1 MDSMKKT
8 FYFLGLCLV
17 VFLIVSCA
25 SSPETKPVS
34 VAETQVNEEKPQQIQ
49 EPAVVEKP
57 VEAVKP
63 QVDAP
68 KPADEEVVA
77 QFEGVSITR
86 KEKEIAKSEIE
97 EVVKKLNEITAKK
110 DYGRWRFWLSTEYK
124 KEYSKPEVLKKIS
137 EEYSA
142 NLRGKQLKTIEDY
155 FYHVFVPSRQ
165 NGRVDDIAYLTP
177 TKVQVLMMTS
187 TQKLIFYN
195 LEKIDDR
202 WLLVP

>member
-1 MDSMKKT
+1 MKKN
-8 FYFLGLCLV
+8 FYFLSLCLV
-17 VFLIVSCA
+17 VILIGSCA
-25 SSPETKPVS
+25 SAPETKPAS
-34 VAETQVNEEKPQQIQ
+34 VAETQVNAEKPQQAQ
-49 EPAVVEKP
+49 KPKAVEG
-57 VEAVKP
+57 VKP
-63 QVDAP
+63 KAEAA
-68 KPADEEVVA
+68 KSADEEVVA
-77 QFEGVSITR
+77 QFEGVSIT
-86 KEKEIAKSEIE
+86 KKDKEIAKSEIE
-97 EVVKKLNEITAKK
+97 EVVKKLNDITAKK
-110 DYGRWRFWLSTEYK
+110 DYGRWRYWLSTEYR
-124 KEYSKPEVLKKIS
+124 KEFSKPEVLKKIS

>member
-1 MDSMKKT
+1 MKKN

-17 VFLIVSCA
+17 VILIGSCA
-25 SSPETKPVS
+25 SAPETKPVPA
-34 VAETQVNEEKPQQIQ
+34 AETLVEEKSQKIQ

-57 VEAVKP
+57 VEEAKP
-63 QVDAP
+63 KAEAP
-68 KPADEEVVA
+68 KTADEEVVA
-77 QFEGVSITR
+77 QFEGVSIT
-86 KEKEIAKSEIE
+86 KKDKEIAKSEIE

-110 DYGRWRFWLSTEYK
+110 DYGRWRYWLSKDYI
-124 KEYSKPEVLKKIS
+124 KEFSKPEVLKKTS
-137 EEYSA
+137 EGLTS
-142 NLRGKQLKTIEDY
+142 NLKGKQLKSIEDY
-155 FYHVFVPSRQ
+155 FYYVFVPSRQ

>member
-1 MDSMKKT
+1 MKKN

-17 VFLIVSCA
+17 VILIVSCA

-34 VAETQVNEEKPQQIQ
+34 VAETQVNEEKPQQVQ
-49 EPAVVEKP
+49 KPAVVEKP
-57 VEAVKP
+57 VEAAKP

-68 KPADEEVVA
+68 KSADEEVVA

-124 KEYSKPEVLKKIS
+124 KEFSKPEVLKKTS
-137 EEYSA
+137 EGLPS
-142 NLRGKQLKTIEDY
+142 NLKGKQLKNIEDY
-155 FYHVFVPSRQ
+155 FYYVFVPSRQ
-165 NGRVDDIAYLTP
+165 NGRVDDIVYLTP
-177 TKVQVLMMTS
+177 TKVRVLKITA
-187 TQKLIFYN
+187 TQSLIFYN

>member
-1 MDSMKKT
+1 MRKT

-17 VFLIVSCA
+17 LILIGSCA
-25 SSPETKPVS
+25 SAPETKPVPA
-34 VAETQVNEEKPQQIQ
+34 AEAQVNEEKPQQAQ
-49 EPAVVEKP
+49 KPAVVEKP
-57 VEAVKP
+57 VEEAKP
-63 QVDAP
+63 QAEAP
-68 KPADEEVVA
+68 KSADEEVIA
-77 QFEGVSITR
+77 QFEGVSIT
-86 KEKEIAKSEIE
+86 KKDKEIAKSEIE

-110 DYGRWRFWLSTEYK
+110 DYGRWRYWLSKDYI
-124 KEYSKPEVLKKIS
+124 KEFSKPEVLKKTS
-137 EEYSA
+137 EGLPS
-142 NLRGKQLKTIEDY
+142 NLKGKQLKSIEDY
-155 FYHVFVPSRQ
+155 FYYVFVPSRQ

>member
-1 MDSMKKT
+1 MKKI
-8 FYFLGLCLV
+8 FYFFGLCLV
-17 VFLIVSCA
+17 VFLIGSCA
-25 SSPETKPVS
+25 SAPETKPVS
-34 VAETQVNEEKPQQIQ
+34 AAETKVNEKKPQ
-49 EPAVVEKP
+49 PAVVEKP
-57 VEAVKP
+57 VEAAKP

-110 DYGRWRFWLSTEYK
+110 DYGRWRYWLSKDYI
-124 KEYSKPEVLKKIS
+124 KEFSKPEVLKKTS
-137 EEYSA
+137 EGLPS
-142 NLRGKQLKTIEDY
+142 NLKGKQLKNIEDY
-155 FYHVFVPSRQ
+155 FYYVFVPSRQ

-177 TKVQVLMMTS
+177 TKVRVLKITS
-187 TQKLIFYN
+187 TQTLIFYN
-195 LEKIDDR
+195 LEKIDER

>member
-1 MDSMKKT
+1 MKKT

-17 VFLIVSCA
+17 VILIGSCA
-25 SSPETKPVS
+25 SAPETKPAPV
-34 VAETQVNEEKPQQIQ
+34 VETQVNEEKPQQ
-49 EPAVVEKP
+49 VEKP
-57 VEAVKP
+57 VEEVKP
-63 QVDAP
+63 KVETP

-77 QFEGVSITR
+77 QFEGVSIT
-86 KEKEIAKSEIE
+86 KKDKEIAKSEIE
-97 EVVKKLNEITAKK
+97 EVVKKLNDITAKK
-110 DYGRWRFWLSTEYK
+110 DYGRWRYWLSTEYK
-124 KEYSKPEVLKKIS
+124 KEFSKPDVLKKTS
-137 EEYSA
+137 EGLPA
-142 NLRGKQLKTIEDY
+142 AFKGKQLKSIEDY
-155 FYHVFVPSRQ
+155 FYYVFVPSRQ